1 MHPEDEL
8 SGVICKECYTLI
20 SELIDFAEHVNKV
33 QAIFEVLRHSEPN
46 KMLDVETLRQQY
58 ALRDGDWTHI
68 IKPVSDIENN
78 VVNQADI
85 SDAVPIEFYIPKQEL
100 MEFGEEM
107 QVEEHN
113 LLNNCEESTVNP
125 LPEEILVS
133 ECNAKS
139 KSPNTPNKRPRG
151 RPRKYPKVIPNNVEP
166 HENCQNIK
174 EKTPAVENNDEEKL
188 NDDEKLN
195 DEEKLND
202 SANQIPP
209 TPPTLNPEP
218 EPEPLPDSSNSDN
231 DDVDLNLTKRRNLEC
246 KWCGKVYQN
255 PRSYKKHLK
264 TACRKVDHRK
274 KVGKNKYCK
283 ICKKNFSS
291 VAAYRLHME
300 GVHLNSRPFVC
311 DHCGKQLKSLTALKE
326 HKLVHTEDR
335 PFGCTICPAT
345 FKNKA
350 RLRVH
355 KQIHDEPK
363 YACNICGKML
373 QTKRTW
379 TMHKLVHTEERRF
392 KCDVCGALFKR
403 SKTLKTH
410 LLIHAGMRPYV
421 CKYCGQTFSCNSNCR
436 SHKMKKHPNELKEEE
451 DAELIT
457 RLSVPTLNE
466 LRVM

>member
-1 MHPEDEL
+1 MRPEDEL

-85 SDAVPIEFYIPKQEL
+85 SIPIELYIPKQEL

-107 QVEEHN
+107 QVDQEN
-113 LLNNCEESTVNP
+113 PLNNCEESTVNH
-125 LPEEILVS
+125 LPIEEILVS

-139 KSPNTPNKRPRG
+139 KSPIIPNKRPRG
-151 RPRKYPKVIPNNVEP
+151 RPRKYRKVKRNNVGP
-166 HENCQNIK
+166 QKNCQKINK
-174 EKTPAVENNDEEKL
+174 EKTPAFDPNDKEL
-188 NDDEKLN
+188 P
-195 DEEKLND
+195 ND
-202 SANQIPP
+202 SAHEIPSKPP
-209 TPPTLNPEP
+209 TPEPEP

-231 DDVDLNLTKRRNLEC
+231 DDVDLDSTKRRNLEC
-246 KWCGKVYQN
+246 KWCGKIYKN
-255 PRSYKKHLK
+255 PTSYKKHLRI
-264 TACRKVDHRK
+264 ACRKVDHRK
-274 KVGKNKYCK
+274 KVGKNKFCK
-283 ICKKNFSS
+283 ICNKNFSS
-291 VAAYRLHME
+291 VAAFRLHME
-300 GVHLNSRPFVC
+300 GIHYNTRPFVC
-311 DHCGKQLKSLTALKE
+311 DHCGKQLKSLTALRE

-335 PFGCTICPAT
+335 PFFCTVCPAA

-355 KQIHDEPK
+355 KQTHEDPK
-363 YACNICGKML
+363 YGCNICGKML
-373 QTKRTW
+373 QTRRTW
-379 TMHKLVHTEERRF
+379 RMHKLVHTDERRF

-403 SKTLKTH
+403 SKSLKTH

-421 CKYCGQTFSCNSNCR
+421 CKYCGRTFSCNANCR
-436 SHKMKKHPNELKEEE
+436 SHMMKKHPNELMAEE
-451 DAELIT
+451 DADFIT
-457 RLSVPTLNE
+457 RLSVPTLSE
-466 LRVM
+466 LRIM